1 MILFGSEYAGP
12 AKYFSILSRYL
23 VDDIVCVANYVT
35 KKIYIKY
42 GLQYMILIYNY
53 Y

>member
-23 VDDIVCVANYVT
+23 VDDVVCVANYVT
-35 KKIYIKY
+35 IKIYI
-42 GLQYMILIYNY
+42 MHTLIVNNINQIK
-53 Y
+53 